1 MAQHI
6 QSFTAGAPLL
16 SEPVPILH
24 REEAGKS
31 LEGGDAVYTARV
43 MLDIS
48 PDEIIVDFAKGPP
61 HSIVSNKE
69 LNVVVYP
76 NPVKENLNIRFNTAI
91 TTDGSIE
98 IYGIMGNLVYTSVI
112 NKGTSELQLN
122 VKGINPGLYFYTI
135 RVDNNKINSGKITI
149 INN

>member
-1 MAQHI
+1 MGQLIHTNTVL
-6 QSFTAGAPLL
+6 QSPF
-16 SEPVPILH
+16 
-24 REEAGKS
+24 K
-31 LEGGDAVYTARV
+31 GGDAVYTARV
-43 MLDIS
+43 MLDIN
-48 PDEIIVDFAKGPP
+48 PDDINLDFAKGPP

-122 VKGINPGLYFYTI
+122 VKGINSGLYFYTI
-135 RVDNNKINSGKITI
+135 RVDNKINSGKITI